1 MSRLGQVSQHYQK
14 ILWNAPN
21 VETVS
26 AVMDEFVQAA
36 QHGKH
41 QQAGFANNALATS
54 KLGVHAVA
62 RVHAKQL
69 YAKKVR
75 FILLATIN
83 LWFSHY
89 RCKNLKYIL

>member
-36 QHGKH
+36 QHGEH

-69 YAKKVR
+69 YAKNVC
-75 FILLATIN
+75 FILLDTIN
-83 LWFSHY
+83 L
-89 RCKNLKYIL
+89 